1 MKKSFIAV
9 LLILATTQ
17 ISAQEKLQPLVNV
30 QGEGIVKVVPDQV
43 SIRMSVESEGDD
55 AQQVK
60 RSNDKTVDGVLKY
73 LKDQDL
79 DAKDV
84 QTQYVNLSK
93 NYDYNTKTYSY
104 KATQTITV
112 LVRDLKKYD
121 VLVTGL
127 LNQGIN
133 RIDGISFGA
142 KNMEA
147 LKSQARIK
155 AVENA
160 RQKAEEYA
168 GVLNQKIGKAIQIN
182 EISQGQIPEPM
193 YRGAFMQ
200 MEADQS
206 SGETLALGEM
216 AVKAQINV
224 SFELMR

>member
-1 MKKSFIAV
+1 MKKSIIVV
-9 LLILATTQ
+9 LFALAISQT
-17 ISAQEKLQPLVNV
+17 SAQEKLQSLVSV

-43 SIRMSVESEGDD
+43 SIRMSVETEGDD
-55 AQQVK
+55 ARQVK
-60 RSNDKTVDGVLKY
+60 LSNDTTVDGVLKY
-73 LKDQDL
+73 LKGQGL
-79 DAKDV
+79 DSKDI

-93 NYDYNTKTYSY
+93 NYDYSKKTYNY

-121 VLVTGL
+121 TLVTGL

-160 RQKAEEYA
+160 KQKAEEYA
-168 GVLNQKIGKAIQIN
+168 GVLNQKIGKAVQIS
-182 EISQGQIPEPM
+182 EASQAQMPSPG
-193 YRGAFMQ
+193 YRGALVN
-200 MEADQS
+200 MEAGDA

-216 AVKAQINV
+216 SVKAEINV
-224 SFELMR
+224 SFELF

>member
-1 MKKSFIAV
+1 MKKSILAV
-9 LLILATTQ
+9 LMVLAITQ
-17 ISAQEKLQPLVNV
+17 ISAQEKLQPLVSV

-55 AQQVK
+55 ARQVK
-60 RSNDKTVDGVLKY
+60 LSNDQTVDGVLKY
-73 LKDQDL
+73 LKGQDL
-79 DAKDV
+79 DIKDV

-121 VLVTGL
+121 GLVTGL

-133 RIDGISFGA
+133 RIDGITFGA
-142 KNMEA
+142 KNLEA
-147 LKSQARIK
+147 LKSEARIN

-160 RQKAEEYA
+160 RQKAAEYA

-182 EISQGQIPEPM
+182 EASQVQIPSPV
-193 YRGAFMQ
+193 YRGAFMN
-200 MEADQS
+200 MEAGDA

-216 AVKAQINV
+216 EVKAVINV
-224 SFELMR
+224 SFELF